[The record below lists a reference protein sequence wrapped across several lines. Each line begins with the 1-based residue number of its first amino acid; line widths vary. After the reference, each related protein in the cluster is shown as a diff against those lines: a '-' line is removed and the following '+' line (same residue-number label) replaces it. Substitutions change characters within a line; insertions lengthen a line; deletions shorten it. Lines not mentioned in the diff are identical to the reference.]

1 MKRLIALVVAI
12 GVILLITAVEDAAAQ
27 NHQFCSDCHI
37 HGDCERYNCVF
48 GPPPVP
54 PLSGLVQHHSTPLR
68 VFDHAE
74 GLKFYLVG
82 NGGVQEGPV
91 IPHIKEFTNWPVGMP
106 DKEFVLSTF
115 VNELTDMPVT
125 ITYDPAGEFLRIVTC
140 YQDGK
145 QYVFTIDVDNQ
156 VQHEVW

>member
-1 MKRLIALVVAI
+1 MKRLIPLIVAI
-12 GVILLITAVEDAAAQ
+12 GVILLLTAVGDAAAQ
-27 NHQFCSDCHI
+27 NHENCSDCREI
-37 HGDCERYNCVF
+37 GDCHLYNCF
-48 GPPPVP
+48 FAPTPVP
-54 PLSGLVQHHSTPLR
+54 PLSGLVQHHSTPIR

-74 GLKFYLVG
+74 GLKFYLAG
-82 NGGVQEGPV
+82 NGGVQEGPT
-91 IPHIKEFTNWPVGMP
+91 IPHIREFTRWPLGMP

-125 ITYDPAGEFLRIVTC
+125 ITYDPAGEFLRVVTC